1 MKQTNKNGREKHK
14 IPKIR
19 EMTIR
24 QPFCNCRLI
33 NNFDEIVKHMFQ

>member
-1 MKQTNKNGREKHK
+1 MKQKKNEREKHK

-33 NNFDEIVKHMFQ
+33 NNVDIKTLMFQ